1 MTIVYLIRHS
11 VRMKKSLIK
20 EYKTNISE
28 QEKIER
34 IVLSPLGEERA
45 KLLST
50 KSIFDNIDII
60 YSSNCVRTLETAKYL
75 MDRLNLGVT
84 IDDRFDERRLGLPND
99 KEYPNWFE
107 LQFKDENFKT
117 IGGESQKD
125 VRNRMSEAIDEI
137 LEKDKNK
144 EICIFTHGY
153 AILYYLM
160 KHCEFIYHDK
170 TRVEFKF
177 NNKTI
182 FNRYLNAH
190 ILILLLR
197 SSPFSYK

>member
-75 MDRLNLGVT
+75 MDRLIV
-84 IDDRFDERRLGLPND
+84 
-99 KEYPNWFE
+99 
-107 LQFKDENFKT
+107 
-117 IGGESQKD
+117 S
-125 VRNRMSEAIDEI
+125 M
-137 LEKDKNK
+137 NK
-144 EICIFTHGY
+144 HFVHVLCYCT
-153 AILYYLM
+153 
-160 KHCEFIYHDK
+160 
-170 TRVEFKF
+170 
-177 NNKTI
+177 
-182 FNRYLNAH
+182 
-190 ILILLLR
+190 
-197 SSPFSYK
+197 